1 MRLRKSILGA
11 AALTLVA
18 APSLAQD
25 SGGTLEEIVV
35 TARKLGAERLQDVPI
50 TVTAITAD
58 TLRDMQVLDFE
69 DFAYQVPGLTF
80 LDTGPGQR
88 RYVMRGIQSAGQ
100 QQVAVYYDEVPLP
113 GIQSSTSNSGSQ
125 TTDLKLFD
133 MERVEALRGPQ
144 GTTYGANSQSGTMR
158 FITAKPDLDGFSA
171 TVGGQLG
178 QTAHSNDYNWSGHGV
193 FNIPLSEALG
203 MRLVAYNVEDA
214 GWLENNRCRPVNPA
228 EDPRD
233 PGVALT
239 CLNLADFNYVD
250 TRGFRAN
257 FLWQPSED
265 FSLTA
270 QYWWQDRYLAG
281 DNRYH
286 PYDTYDER
294 GASDNGDKDNVAGF
308 THFHTGEFLVGD
320 YAQTFKPDEQN
331 IFSLTGDWDL
341 GFATLTATASR
352 YERDFEFK
360 FDSTWIITF
369 LYQNNSS
376 EDFNFFTERADLIY
390 ALTDQRQSLDQ
401 NAFEVRLTSAGD
413 SALQWVTGVFWRERN
428 TEFQSFVPVI
438 NADGFT
444 FDPGTPFTIPPTSEP
459 GAGIPGCHPCV
470 FARFADKDITE
481 NALFADA
488 SYQLNEEWEIGVGVR
503 WFKVEQFEIGDT
515 VFNFAAFAPNPPD
528 GRTDDLEIDDDE
540 ITTKLV
546 LRWQPRE
553 NLTVYGTRAEGYR
566 LGGTNNPGIINN
578 PASAEAGVPPLFE
591 ADKVTSYEL
600 GVKSQLM
607 DGAVQWNNA
616 AFFMLWENLQ
626 VDGDDPTGAFGFIG
640 NAGEAEVM
648 GFETEVIGR
657 FGNLDLTAAVTF
669 LGKRE
674 LTEDQVSESVLAPGK
689 AGDKIPQIPELT
701 ASFAAQYNFQPP
713 ITVGTPSCAWK
724 AATRAVP
731 IRICGLIRAPIAS
744 RMHSSCSTH
753 DWVSVTKSGRW
764 TCSCSWRILPMRR
777 RISRSG
783 PAVASPPTRSPA
795 ARARWGCRS
804 PRRSAAR
811 PVSPFL

>member
-1 MRLRKSILGA
+1 MRLRKLILGA

-35 TARKLGAERLQDVPI
+35 TARKFGAERLQDVPI

-80 LDTGPGQR
+80 LDSGPGQR

-113 GIQSSTSNSGSQ
+113 GVQSSTSNSGSQ

-158 FITAKPDLDGFSA
+158 FITAKPDLEGFSA

-178 QTAHSNDYNWSGHGV
+178 QTAHSNDYSWSGHGV
-193 FNIPLSEALG
+193 FNIPLSDALG

-239 CLNLADFNYVD
+239 CLNLTDFNYVD

-294 GASDNGDKDNVAGF
+294 GVSDNGDKDNAAGF

-369 LYQNNSS
+369 LYQNNSD
-376 EDFNFFTERADLIY
+376 EDFNFFTERSDLIY

-444 FDPGTPFTIPPTSEP
+444 FDPGTPYTIPPTSQP

-481 NALFADA
+481 NAVFADA

-503 WFKVEQFEIGDT
+503 WFKVDQFEIGDT

-540 ITTKLV
+540 ITTKVV
-546 LRWQPRE
+546 LRWQPRAD
-553 NLTVYGTRAEGYR
+553 LTVYGTRAEGYR

-578 PASAEAGVPPLFE
+578 PASADAGVPPLFE

-600 GVKSQLM
+600 GMKSQWM

-657 FGNLDLTAAVTF
+657 FGNLDLTAALTF

-689 AGDKIPQIPELT
+689 AGDKIPQIPEMT

-713 ITVGTPSCAWK
+713 ITGWDAFVRVEGSHKGSSNTGLRPDSGANRFKDAFQLFNARLGFRNEERALNVQLFLENIADEAPDIAIGTGGGQPTNKITSRPR
-724 AATRAVP
+724 TL
-731 IRICGLIRAPIAS
+731 GL
-744 RMHSSCSTH
+744 
-753 DWVSVTKSGRW
+753 SVTQAFG
-764 TCSCSWRILPMRR
+764 
-777 RISRSG
+777 G
-783 PAVASPPTRSPA
+783 
-795 ARARWGCRS
+795 
-804 PRRSAAR
+804 
-811 PVSPFL
+811 

>member
-1 MRLRKSILGA
+1 MRLRNSILGTV
-11 AALTLVA
+11 ALTLIA

-35 TARKLGAERLQDVPI
+35 TARKFGAERLQDVPI

-80 LDTGPGQR
+80 LDAGPGQR

-133 MERVEALRGPQ
+133 MERIEALRGPQ

-171 TVGGQLG
+171 TLGGQLG

-193 FNIPLSEALG
+193 FNIPLSNTLG

-239 CLNLADFNYVD
+239 CLNLTDFNYVD

-257 FLWQPSED
+257 FLWQASED

-294 GASDNGDKDNVAGF
+294 GVSDNGDKDNVAGF

-369 LYQNNSS
+369 LYDNNSS

-438 NADGFT
+438 NADGLT
-444 FDPGTPFTIPPTSEP
+444 YDPGTPYTIPPTSEP

-481 NALFADA
+481 NAVFADA
-488 SYQLNEEWEIGVGVR
+488 SYQLNDQWELGVGIR

-528 GRTDDLEIDDDE
+528 GRTDELEIDDDE
-540 ITTKLV
+540 ITTRFV
-546 LRWQPRE
+546 LRWQPNE
-553 NLTVYGTRAEGYR
+553 ELTLYGTRSEGYR

-591 ADKVTSYEL
+591 ADKVTSYEI

-648 GFETEVIGR
+648 GFESEVIGR
-657 FGNLDLTAAVTF
+657 FGNLDLTAALTF

-713 ITVGTPSCAWK
+713 ISGWDAFVRVEGNHKGSSNTDLRPDSGANRFKDSYQLFNARLGFRNEERALNVQLFLENIADEAPDISIGTGGGQPTNKITARPRTVG
-724 AATRAVP
+724 
-731 IRICGLIRAPIAS
+731 L
-744 RMHSSCSTH
+744 
-753 DWVSVTKSGRW
+753 SVTQAFG
-764 TCSCSWRILPMRR
+764 
-777 RISRSG
+777 G
-783 PAVASPPTRSPA
+783 
-795 ARARWGCRS
+795 
-804 PRRSAAR
+804 
-811 PVSPFL
+811 

>member
-1 MRLRKSILGA
+1 MRLRISILGA

-35 TARKLGAERLQDVPI
+35 TARKFGAERLQDVPI

-158 FITAKPDLDGFSA
+158 FITAKPDLEGFSA

-178 QTAHSNDYNWSGHGV
+178 QTAHSNDYSWSGHGV
-193 FNIPLSEALG
+193 FNIPLSDALG

-294 GASDNGDKDNVAGF
+294 GVSDNGDKDNVAGF

-444 FDPGTPFTIPPTSEP
+444 FDPGTPYTIPPTSQP

-470 FARFADKDITE
+470 FARFADKDISE

-488 SYQLNEEWEIGVGVR
+488 SYQLSEEWEIGVGIR

-540 ITTKLV
+540 ITTKVV
-546 LRWQPRE
+546 LRWQPRAD
-553 NLTVYGTRAEGYR
+553 LTVYGTRAEGYR

-578 PASAEAGVPPLFE
+578 PASADAGVPPLFE
-591 ADKVTSYEL
+591 ADKVTSYEV
-600 GVKSQLM
+600 GMKSQWM

-640 NAGEAEVM
+640 NAGEAEVT

-657 FGNLDLTAAVTF
+657 FGKLDLTASLTF

-689 AGDKIPQIPELT
+689 AGDKIPQIPEMT

-713 ITVGTPSCAWK
+713 ITGWDAFVRVEGSHKGSSNTGLRPDSGANRFKDAFQLFNARLGFRNEERALNVQLFLENIADEAPDIAIGTGGGQPTNKITSRPR
-724 AATRAVP
+724 TL
-731 IRICGLIRAPIAS
+731 GL
-744 RMHSSCSTH
+744 
-753 DWVSVTKSGRW
+753 SVTKAFGS
-764 TCSCSWRILPMRR
+764 
-777 RISRSG
+777 
-783 PAVASPPTRSPA
+783 
-795 ARARWGCRS
+795 
-804 PRRSAAR
+804 
-811 PVSPFL
+811 

>member
-1 MRLRKSILGA
+1 MRLRNSILGA
-11 AALTLVA
+11 AALTLITV
-18 APSLAQD
+18 PSLAQD

-35 TARKLGAERLQDVPI
+35 TARKFGAERLQDVPI

-133 MERVEALRGPQ
+133 MERIEALRGPQ

-171 TVGGQLG
+171 TLGGQLG

-193 FNIPLSEALG
+193 FNIPLSDSLG

-239 CLNLADFNYVD
+239 CLNLTDFNYVD

-257 FLWQPSED
+257 FLWQASED

-294 GASDNGDKDNVAGF
+294 GVSDNGDKDNVAGF

-369 LYQNNSS
+369 LYDNNSS
-376 EDFNFFTERADLIY
+376 ESFNFFTERADLIY

-401 NAFEVRLTSAGD
+401 NAFEVRLTSSGD

-438 NADGFT
+438 NADGLT
-444 FDPGTPFTIPPTSEP
+444 YDPGTPFTIPPTSEP

-470 FARFADKDITE
+470 FARFADKDISE
-481 NALFADA
+481 NAVFADA
-488 SYQLNEEWEIGVGVR
+488 SYQLNDQWELGVGIR

-540 ITTKLV
+540 ITTKFV

-640 NAGEAEVM
+640 NAGEAEVV
-648 GFETEVIGR
+648 GFETELVGR
-657 FGNLDLTAAVTF
+657 FGNLDLTGALTF
-669 LGKRE
+669 LSKRE

-713 ITVGTPSCAWK
+713 ITGWDAFVRLEGNHKGSSNTDLRPNSGANRFKDSYQLFNARLGFRNEERALNVQLFLENIADEAPDISIGTGGGQPTNKITARPRTVG
-724 AATRAVP
+724 
-731 IRICGLIRAPIAS
+731 L
-744 RMHSSCSTH
+744 
-753 DWVSVTKSGRW
+753 SVTQAFGS
-764 TCSCSWRILPMRR
+764 
-777 RISRSG
+777 
-783 PAVASPPTRSPA
+783 
-795 ARARWGCRS
+795 
-804 PRRSAAR
+804 
-811 PVSPFL
+811 

>member
-1 MRLRKSILGA
+1 MRLRKLILGA

-35 TARKLGAERLQDVPI
+35 TARKFGAERLQDVPI

-80 LDTGPGQR
+80 LDSGPGQR

-113 GIQSSTSNSGSQ
+113 GVQSASSNSGSQ

-158 FITAKPDLDGFSA
+158 FITAKPDLEGFSA

-178 QTAHSNDYNWSGHGV
+178 QTAHSNDYSWSGHGV
-193 FNIPLSEALG
+193 FNIPLSDALG

-294 GASDNGDKDNVAGF
+294 GVSDNGDKDNAAGF

-369 LYQNNSS
+369 LYQNNSD
-376 EDFNFFTERADLIY
+376 EDFNFFTERSDLIY

-444 FDPGTPFTIPPTSEP
+444 FDPGTPYTIPPTSQP

-481 NALFADA
+481 NAVFADA
-488 SYQLNEEWEIGVGVR
+488 SYQLNDQWELGVGVR
-503 WFKVEQFEIGDT
+503 WFKVDQFEIGDT

-528 GRTDDLEIDDDE
+528 GRTDDLEINDDE
-540 ITTKLV
+540 ITTKVV

-553 NLTVYGTRAEGYR
+553 DLTLYGTRAEGYR

-578 PASAEAGVPPLFE
+578 PASADAGVPPLFE

-600 GVKSQLM
+600 GMKSQWM

-657 FGNLDLTAAVTF
+657 FGNLDLTAALTF

-689 AGDKIPQIPELT
+689 AGDKIPQIPEMT

-713 ITVGTPSCAWK
+713 ITGWDAFVRVEGSHKGSSNTGLRPDSGANRFKDAFQLFNARLGFRNEERALNVQLFLENIADEAPDIAIGTGGGQPTNKITSRPR
-724 AATRAVP
+724 TL
-731 IRICGLIRAPIAS
+731 GL
-744 RMHSSCSTH
+744 
-753 DWVSVTKSGRW
+753 SVTKAFGS
-764 TCSCSWRILPMRR
+764 
-777 RISRSG
+777 
-783 PAVASPPTRSPA
+783 
-795 ARARWGCRS
+795 
-804 PRRSAAR
+804 
-811 PVSPFL
+811 

>member
-1 MRLRKSILGA
+1 MRLRISILGA

-35 TARKLGAERLQDVPI
+35 TARKFGAERLQDVPI

-158 FITAKPDLDGFSA
+158 FITAKPDLEGFSA

-178 QTAHSNDYNWSGHGV
+178 QTAHSNDYSWSGHGV
-193 FNIPLSEALG
+193 FNIPLSDALG

-294 GASDNGDKDNVAGF
+294 GVSDNGDKDNVAGF

-428 TEFQSFVPVI
+428 TEFQSFLPVI

-444 FDPGTPFTIPPTSEP
+444 FDPGTPYTIPPTSQP

-470 FARFADKDITE
+470 FARFADKDISE

-488 SYQLNEEWEIGVGVR
+488 SYQLSEEWEIGVGIR

-540 ITTKLV
+540 ITTKVV
-546 LRWQPRE
+546 LRWQPRAD
-553 NLTVYGTRAEGYR
+553 LTVYGTRAEGYR

-578 PASAEAGVPPLFE
+578 PASADAGVPPLFE
-591 ADKVTSYEL
+591 ADKVTSYEV
-600 GVKSQLM
+600 GMKSQWM

-640 NAGEAEVM
+640 NAGEAEVT

-657 FGNLDLTAAVTF
+657 FGKLDLTASLTF

-689 AGDKIPQIPELT
+689 AGDKIPQIPEMT

-713 ITVGTPSCAWK
+713 ITGWDAFVRVEGSHKGSSNTGLRPDSGANRFKDSFQLFNARLGFRNEERALNVQLFLENIADEAPDIAIGTGGGQPTNKITSRPR
-724 AATRAVP
+724 TL
-731 IRICGLIRAPIAS
+731 GL
-744 RMHSSCSTH
+744 
-753 DWVSVTKSGRW
+753 SVTKAFGS
-764 TCSCSWRILPMRR
+764 
-777 RISRSG
+777 
-783 PAVASPPTRSPA
+783 
-795 ARARWGCRS
+795 
-804 PRRSAAR
+804 
-811 PVSPFL
+811 

>member
-1 MRLRKSILGA
+1 MRLRFTFLGA
-11 AALTLVA
+11 VALAMTA
-18 APSLAQD
+18 APALAQNNL
-25 SGGTLEEIVV
+25 GAVEEIVV
-35 TARKLGAERLQDVPI
+35 TARKLGAERLQDVPV
-50 TVTAITAD
+50 TVTAITED

-69 DFAYQVPGLTF
+69 DFAYQVPGLSF
-80 LDTGPGQR
+80 IDAGPGQR
-88 RYVMRGIQSAGQ
+88 RYVIRGIQSAGQ

-113 GIQSSTSNSGSQ
+113 GIQSSSSNSGSQ

-133 MERVEALRGPQ
+133 MQRIEALRGPQ
-144 GTTYGANSQSGTMR
+144 GTTFGANSQSGTMR
-158 FITAKPDLDGFSA
+158 FITAKPDLEAFSA
-171 TVGGQLG
+171 TLGGQLG

-193 FNIPLSEALG
+193 VNLPLSDTLG

-214 GWLENNRCRPVNPA
+214 GWLENNRCRPVDPA

-233 PGVALT
+233 PGVELA
-239 CLNLADFNYVD
+239 CLNLKDFNYID
-250 TRGFRAN
+250 TRGLRAN
-257 FLWQPSED
+257 VLWQPSET
-265 FSLTA
+265 FSLNA

-294 GASDNGDKDNVAGF
+294 GVSDNGDMDRVAGF

-331 IFSLTGDWDL
+331 IFSLTGDLDL

-401 NAFEVRLTSAGD
+401 NHFEVRLTSAGE
-413 SALQWVTGVFWRERN
+413 SALQWVGGVFWRERN
-428 TEFQSFVPVI
+428 SDFQSFVPVI
-438 NADGFT
+438 NSDGLT

-481 NALFADA
+481 QAVFADA
-488 SYQLNEEWEIGVGVR
+488 SYQLNDQWELGVGIR
-503 WFKVEQFEIGDT
+503 WFKVEVFEIGDT

-528 GRTDDLEIDDDE
+528 GRTDELEIDDDE
-540 ITTKLV
+540 ITTKVV
-546 LRWQPRE
+546 LRWQPNE
-553 NLTVYGTRAEGYR
+553 ELTIYGTRAEGYR

-578 PASAEAGVPPLFE
+578 PASAQAGVPPLFE
-591 ADKVTSYEL
+591 ADKVTSYEI
-600 GVKSQLM
+600 GVKSQWLG
-607 DGAVQWNNA
+607 GAVQWNNA
-616 AFFMLWENLQ
+616 AFWMTWENLQ
-626 VDGDDPTGAFGFIG
+626 VAAQDPTGAFNFIG
-640 NAGEAEVM
+640 NAGEAEVT
-648 GFETEVIGR
+648 GVETELLGR
-657 FGNLDLTAAVTF
+657 FGNLDLTAALTY

-674 LTEDQVSESVLAPGK
+674 LTEDQVSESVRAPGL
-689 AGDKIPQIPELT
+689 AGDTIPRIPELT

-713 ITVGTPSCAWK
+713 ITGWDAFVRIEGSHKGDSWTQLRPTAGTNRYQDSFNLFNARLGFGNGERALTLQLYIENLTDEQPDLFINAANGQPTSKITSRPRTVG
-724 AATRAVP
+724 
-731 IRICGLIRAPIAS
+731 L
-744 RMHSSCSTH
+744 
-753 DWVSVTKSGRW
+753 SVTQVFG
-764 TCSCSWRILPMRR
+764 
-777 RISRSG
+777 G
-783 PAVASPPTRSPA
+783 
-795 ARARWGCRS
+795 
-804 PRRSAAR
+804 
-811 PVSPFL
+811 

>member
-1 MRLRKSILGA
+1 MRLRLSILGA

-18 APSLAQD
+18 VPSLAQD
-25 SGGTLEEIVV
+25 TGGTLEEIVV
-35 TARKLGAERLQDVPI
+35 TARKFGAERLQDVPI
-50 TVTAITAD
+50 SVTAITEE

-113 GIQSSTSNSGSQ
+113 GVQSASSNSGSQ

-133 MERVEALRGPQ
+133 MERIEALRGPQ

-158 FITAKPDLDGFSA
+158 FITAKPDLDAFSA
-171 TVGGQLG
+171 TLGGQLG
-178 QTAHSNDYNWSGHGV
+178 QTSHSNDYNWSGHGV
-193 FNIPLSEALG
+193 FNIPLSDVMG

-214 GWLENNRCRPVNPA
+214 GWLENNRCRPVNAA

-233 PGVALT
+233 PGVELA
-239 CLNLADFNYVD
+239 CLNLQDFNYVD
-250 TRGFRAN
+250 TRGLRAN
-257 FLWQPSED
+257 FLWRPSD
-265 FSLTA
+265 TFSLTA

-294 GASDNGDKDNVAGF
+294 GVSDNADNDNVAGF

-320 YAQTFKPDEQN
+320 YAQTFKPDEQQ

-369 LYQNNSS
+369 LYENNSS
-376 EDFNFFTERADLIY
+376 DAFNFFTERADLIY

-401 NAFEVRLTSAGD
+401 DAIEVRLTSAGD
-413 SALQWVTGVFWRERN
+413 SALQWVGGVFWRERN
-428 TEFQSFVPVI
+428 TDFQSFVPVI
-438 NADGFT
+438 NSDGLT
-444 FDPGTPFTIPPTSEP
+444 YDPGTPFTIPPTSNP

-470 FARFADKDITE
+470 FARFADKNIAE
-481 NALFADA
+481 NAVFADA
-488 SYQLNEEWEIGVGVR
+488 SYQLNEQWELGVGVR

-540 ITTKLV
+540 ITTKVV
-546 LRWQPRE
+546 LRWQPNER
-553 NLTVYGTRAEGYR
+553 LTLYGTRSEGFR

-591 ADKVTSYEL
+591 ADKVTSYEV
-600 GVKSQLM
+600 GMKSQWM
-607 DGAVQWNNA
+607 EGAVQWNNA
-616 AFFMLWENLQ
+616 AFFMQWENLQ

-640 NAGEAEVM
+640 NAGEAEVT
-648 GFETEVIGR
+648 GIETELIGR
-657 FGNLDLTAAVTF
+657 FGNLDLTAALTY

-689 AGDKIPQIPELT
+689 AGDDIPQIPELT
-701 ASFAAQYNFQPP
+701 ASFMAQYNFQPP
-713 ITVGTPSCAWK
+713 ITGWDAFVRLEGSHKGSSWTQLRPDAGNNRFKDSYALFNARLGFRNEERALDVQLFLENIADEAPDIAIGTGGGQPTSK
-724 AATRAVP
+724 ITSRPRTIGLAVTQAF
-731 IRICGLIRAPIAS
+731 G
-744 RMHSSCSTH
+744 
-753 DWVSVTKSGRW
+753 G
-764 TCSCSWRILPMRR
+764 
-777 RISRSG
+777 
-783 PAVASPPTRSPA
+783 
-795 ARARWGCRS
+795 
-804 PRRSAAR
+804 
-811 PVSPFL
+811 

>member
-1 MRLRKSILGA
+1 MRLRFTFMGA
-11 AALTLVA
+11 AALMLIGV
-18 APSLAQD
+18 PGYAQD
-25 SGGTLEEIVV
+25 TEGAIEEIVV
-35 TARKLGAERLQDVPI
+35 TARKFGAERLQDVPV
-50 TVTAITAD
+50 TVTAFTAE
-58 TLRDMQVLDFE
+58 TLQDMQVLDFE

-113 GIQSSTSNSGSQ
+113 GIQSASSNSGSQ

-133 MERVEALRGPQ
+133 MERIEALRGPQ
-144 GTTYGANSQSGTMR
+144 GTTFGANSQSGTMR
-158 FITAKPDLDGFSA
+158 FITAKPDLEAFSA
-171 TVGGQLG
+171 TLGGQLG
-178 QTAHSNDYNWSGHGV
+178 QTSHSNDYNWSGHGV
-193 FNIPLSEALG
+193 VNLPLSDTIG

-233 PGVALT
+233 PGVELA
-239 CLNLADFNYVD
+239 CLNLQDFNYVD

-257 FLWQPSED
+257 FLWRPSDVLEIN
-265 FSLTA
+265 A

-294 GASDNGDKDNVAGF
+294 GVSDNGDKDSVSGF

-331 IFSLTGDWDL
+331 IFSVTGDLDL

-369 LYQNNSS
+369 LYEGASS
-376 EDFNFFTERADLIY
+376 PEYNFFTERADLIY
-390 ALTDQRQSLDQ
+390 ALTDQRQSLEQ

-413 SALQWVTGVFWRERN
+413 SALQWVGGVFSRERN
-428 TEFQSFVPVI
+428 SVFQSFVPVI
-438 NADGFT
+438 NSDGLT
-444 FDPGTPFTIPPTSEP
+444 YDPGTPYTIPPTSEP

-481 NALFADA
+481 SAVFADA
-488 SYQLNEEWEIGVGVR
+488 SYQFNDQWELGVGIR
-503 WFKVEQFEIGDT
+503 WFQVEQFEIGDT

-528 GRTDDLEIDDDE
+528 GRTDELEIDDDE
-540 ITTKLV
+540 ITTRVV
-546 LRWQPRE
+546 LRWQPNE
-553 NLTVYGTRAEGYR
+553 ELTVYGTRSEGYR

-591 ADKVTSYEL
+591 ADKVTSYEI
-600 GVKSQLM
+600 GVKSQWM
-607 DGAVQWNNA
+607 GGAVQWNNS
-616 AFFMLWENLQ
+616 AFFMTWENLQ
-626 VDGDDPTGAFGFIG
+626 VAGQDPTGAFGFIG
-640 NAGEAEVM
+640 NAGEAEVN
-648 GFETEVIGR
+648 GVETELIGR
-657 FGNLDLTAAVTF
+657 FGNVDLTAALTF

-674 LTEDQVSESVLAPGK
+674 LSEDQVSDSVVAPGK
-689 AGDKIPQIPELT
+689 AGDKIPEIPEMT
-701 ASFAAQYNFQPP
+701 ASFMAQYNFTPP
-713 ITVGTPSCAWK
+713 ITGWDAFVRVEGSHKGSSWTQLRPEAGNNRFKDSFQLFNARLGFSNQERGLDLQLFLENIADEQPDIAIGTGGGQPTNKITSRPRTVGL
-724 AATRAVP
+724 AVTQAF
-731 IRICGLIRAPIAS
+731 GS
-744 RMHSSCSTH
+744 
-753 DWVSVTKSGRW
+753 
-764 TCSCSWRILPMRR
+764 
-777 RISRSG
+777 
-783 PAVASPPTRSPA
+783 
-795 ARARWGCRS
+795 
-804 PRRSAAR
+804 
-811 PVSPFL
+811 

>member
-1 MRLRKSILGA
+1 M
-11 AALTLVA
+11 TLVA

-35 TARKLGAERLQDVPI
+35 TARKFGAERLQDVPI

-80 LDTGPGQR
+80 LDSGPGQR

-113 GIQSSTSNSGSQ
+113 GVQSSTSNSGSQ

-158 FITAKPDLDGFSA
+158 FITAKPDLEAFSA
-171 TVGGQLG
+171 TLGGQLG
-178 QTAHSNDYNWSGHGV
+178 QTAHSNDYSWSGHGV
-193 FNIPLSEALG
+193 FNIPLSDALG

-239 CLNLADFNYVD
+239 CLNLTDFNYVD

-294 GASDNGDKDNVAGF
+294 GVSDNGDKDNVAGF

-320 YAQTFKPDEQN
+320 YAQTYKPDEQN

-369 LYQNNSS
+369 LYQNNSD

-401 NAFEVRLTSAGD
+401 NAIEVRLTSADD

-444 FDPGTPFTIPPTSEP
+444 FDPGTPYTIPPTSEP

-470 FARFADKDITE
+470 FARFANKDITE
-481 NALFADA
+481 NAVFADA
-488 SYQLNEEWEIGVGVR
+488 SYQLNDQWELGVGVR
-503 WFKVEQFEIGDT
+503 WFKVDQFEIGDT

-528 GRTDDLEIDDDE
+528 GRTDDLEINDDE
-540 ITTKLV
+540 ITTKVV
-546 LRWQPRE
+546 LRWQPRAD
-553 NLTVYGTRAEGYR
+553 LTLYGTRSEGYR

-578 PASAEAGVPPLFE
+578 PASAQAGVPPLFQ
-591 ADKVTSYEL
+591 ADKVTSYEVGL
-600 GVKSQLM
+600 KSQWM
-607 DGAVQWNNA
+607 GGAVQWNNA
-616 AFFMLWENLQ
+616 AFFMIWENLQ
-626 VDGDDPTGAFGFIG
+626 VAGQDPTGAFGFIG
-640 NAGEAEVM
+640 NAGEAEVN
-648 GFETEVIGR
+648 GFETELIGR
-657 FGNLDLTAAVTF
+657 FGNLDLTASLTF

-689 AGDKIPQIPELT
+689 AGDKIPQIPEMT

-713 ITVGTPSCAWK
+713 ITGWDAFVRVEGSHKGSSNTGLRPDSGANRFKDSFQLFNARLGFRNEERALNVQLFLENIADEAPDIAIGTGGGQPTNKITSRPR
-724 AATRAVP
+724 TL
-731 IRICGLIRAPIAS
+731 GL
-744 RMHSSCSTH
+744 
-753 DWVSVTKSGRW
+753 SVTKAFGS
-764 TCSCSWRILPMRR
+764 
-777 RISRSG
+777 
-783 PAVASPPTRSPA
+783 
-795 ARARWGCRS
+795 
-804 PRRSAAR
+804 
-811 PVSPFL
+811 

>member
-1 MRLRKSILGA
+1 MRLRHSLLGA
-11 AALTLVA
+11 AALTLIA
-18 APSLAQD
+18 LPSMAQD

-35 TARKLGAERLQDVPI
+35 TARKFGAERLQDVPI

-133 MERVEALRGPQ
+133 MERIEALRGPQ
-144 GTTYGANSQSGTMR
+144 GTTFGANSQSGTMR
-158 FITAKPDLDGFSA
+158 FITAKPDLEGFSA
-171 TVGGQLG
+171 TLGGQLG
-178 QTAHSNDYNWSGHGV
+178 QTSHSNDYNWSGHGV
-193 FNIPLSEALG
+193 VNLPLSDTLG
-203 MRLVAYNVEDA
+203 MRMVAYNVEDA

-233 PGVALT
+233 PGVELA
-239 CLNLADFNYVD
+239 CLNLQDFNYVD

-257 FLWQPSED
+257 FLWRPSDVLEIN
-265 FSLTA
+265 A

-294 GASDNGDKDNVAGF
+294 GVSDNGDKDSVSGF

-331 IFSLTGDWDL
+331 IFSITGDLDL

-376 EDFNFFTERADLIY
+376 ESFNFFTERADLIY
-390 ALTDQRQSLDQ
+390 ALTDQRQSLEQ

-413 SALQWVTGVFWRERN
+413 SALQWVGGVFSRERN
-428 TEFQSFVPVI
+428 SVFQSFVPVI
-438 NADGFT
+438 NSDGLT
-444 FDPGTPFTIPPTSEP
+444 YDPGTPYTIPPTSEP

-481 NALFADA
+481 SAVFADA
-488 SYQLNEEWEIGVGVR
+488 SYQLSDEWELGIGIR
-503 WFKVEQFEIGDT
+503 WFQVEQFEIGDT

-528 GRTDDLEIDDDE
+528 GRTDELEIDDDE
-540 ITTKLV
+540 ITTRAV
-546 LRWQPRE
+546 LRWQPNE
-553 NLTVYGTRAEGYR
+553 ELTVYGTRSEGYR

-591 ADKVTSYEL
+591 ADKVTSYEI
-600 GVKSQLM
+600 GVKSQWM
-607 DGAVQWNNA
+607 GGAVQWNNS
-616 AFFMLWENLQ
+616 AFFMTWENLQ
-626 VDGDDPTGAFGFIG
+626 VAGRDPTGAFGFIG
-640 NAGEAEVM
+640 NAGEAEVN
-648 GFETEVIGR
+648 GVETEFIGR
-657 FGNLDLTAAVTF
+657 LGNVDLTAALTF

-674 LTEDQVSESVLAPGK
+674 LTEDQVSDSVVAPGK
-689 AGDKIPQIPELT
+689 AGDKIPEIPEMT
-701 ASFAAQYNFQPP
+701 ASFMAQYNFQPP
-713 ITVGTPSCAWK
+713 IAGWDAFVRVEGSHKGSSWTELRPDAGANRFKDSFQLFNARLGFSNQERGLDLQLFLENIADEQPDIAIGVGGGQPTYKITSRPR
-724 AATRAVP
+724 TIGLAVTQAF
-731 IRICGLIRAPIAS
+731 GS
-744 RMHSSCSTH
+744 
-753 DWVSVTKSGRW
+753 
-764 TCSCSWRILPMRR
+764 
-777 RISRSG
+777 
-783 PAVASPPTRSPA
+783 
-795 ARARWGCRS
+795 
-804 PRRSAAR
+804 
-811 PVSPFL
+811 

>member
-1 MRLRKSILGA
+1 MRLRKLILGA

-35 TARKLGAERLQDVPI
+35 TARKFGAERLQDVPI

-158 FITAKPDLDGFSA
+158 FITAKPDLEGFSA
-171 TVGGQLG
+171 TVGGQFG
-178 QTAHSNDYNWSGHGV
+178 QTAHSNDYSWSGHGV
-193 FNIPLSEALG
+193 FNIPLSDALG

-294 GASDNGDKDNVAGF
+294 GVSDNGDKDNVAGF

-360 FDSTWIITF
+360 FDSTWIITS
-369 LYQNNSS
+369 LYQSNSD

-401 NAFEVRLTSAGD
+401 NAFEVRLTSTGD

-444 FDPGTPFTIPPTSEP
+444 FDPGTPYTIPPTSQP

-503 WFKVEQFEIGDT
+503 WFKVDQFEIGDT

-540 ITTKLV
+540 ITTKVV
-546 LRWQPRE
+546 LRWQPRAD
-553 NLTVYGTRAEGYR
+553 LTVYGTRAEGYR

-578 PASAEAGVPPLFE
+578 PASADAGVPPLFE
-591 ADKVTSYEL
+591 ADKVTSYEV
-600 GVKSQLM
+600 GMKSQWM

-640 NAGEAEVM
+640 NAGEAEVT

-657 FGNLDLTAAVTF
+657 FGRLDLTASLTF

-689 AGDKIPQIPELT
+689 AGDKIPQIPEMT

-713 ITVGTPSCAWK
+713 ITGWDAFVRVEGSHKGSSNTGLRPDSGANRFKDSFQLFNARLGFRNEERALNVQLFLENIADEAPDIAIGTGGGQPTNKITSRPR
-724 AATRAVP
+724 TL
-731 IRICGLIRAPIAS
+731 GL
-744 RMHSSCSTH
+744 
-753 DWVSVTKSGRW
+753 SVTKAFGS
-764 TCSCSWRILPMRR
+764 
-777 RISRSG
+777 
-783 PAVASPPTRSPA
+783 
-795 ARARWGCRS
+795 
-804 PRRSAAR
+804 
-811 PVSPFL
+811 

>member
-1 MRLRKSILGA
+1 MKLRKSILGA

-35 TARKLGAERLQDVPI
+35 TARKFGAERLQDVPI

-80 LDTGPGQR
+80 LDSGPGQR

-113 GIQSSTSNSGSQ
+113 GVQSASSNSGSQ

-133 MERVEALRGPQ
+133 LERVEALRGPQ

-158 FITAKPDLDGFSA
+158 FITAKPDLEGFSA

-178 QTAHSNDYNWSGHGV
+178 QTAHSNDYSWSGHGV
-193 FNIPLSEALG
+193 FNIPLSDALG

-239 CLNLADFNYVD
+239 CLNLTDFNYVD

-294 GASDNGDKDNVAGF
+294 GVSDNGDKDNAAGF

-369 LYQNNSS
+369 LYQNNSD
-376 EDFNFFTERADLIY
+376 EDFNFFTERSDLIY

-413 SALQWVTGVFWRERN
+413 SALQWVTGVFWRERT

-444 FDPGTPFTIPPTSEP
+444 FDPGTPYTIPPTSQP

-481 NALFADA
+481 NAVFADA
-488 SYQLNEEWEIGVGVR
+488 SYQLNDQWELGVGVR
-503 WFKVEQFEIGDT
+503 WFKVDQFEIGDT

-528 GRTDDLEIDDDE
+528 GRTDELEINDDE
-540 ITTKLV
+540 ITTKVV
-546 LRWQPRE
+546 LRWQPRAD
-553 NLTVYGTRAEGYR
+553 LTLYGTRSEGYR

-578 PASAEAGVPPLFE
+578 PASAQAGVPPLFQ
-591 ADKVTSYEL
+591 ADKVTSYEVGL
-600 GVKSQLM
+600 KSQWM
-607 DGAVQWNNA
+607 GGAVQWNNA
-616 AFFMLWENLQ
+616 AFFMIWENLQ
-626 VDGDDPTGAFGFIG
+626 VAGQDPTGAFGFIG
-640 NAGEAEVM
+640 NAGEAEVN
-648 GFETEVIGR
+648 GFETELIGR
-657 FGNLDLTAAVTF
+657 FGNLDLTAALTY

-674 LTEDQVSESVLAPGK
+674 LTEDQVSDSVVAPGK
-689 AGDKIPQIPELT
+689 TGDKIPQIPEMT

-713 ITVGTPSCAWK
+713 ITGWDAFVRVEGSHKGSSNTGLRPDSGANRFKDSFQLFNARLGFRNEERALNVQLFLENIADEAPDIAIGTGGGQPTNKITSRPR
-724 AATRAVP
+724 TL
-731 IRICGLIRAPIAS
+731 GL
-744 RMHSSCSTH
+744 
-753 DWVSVTKSGRW
+753 SVTQAFG
-764 TCSCSWRILPMRR
+764 
-777 RISRSG
+777 G
-783 PAVASPPTRSPA
+783 
-795 ARARWGCRS
+795 
-804 PRRSAAR
+804 
-811 PVSPFL
+811 

>member
-1 MRLRKSILGA
+1 MRLRISILGA

-35 TARKLGAERLQDVPI
+35 TARKFGAERLQDVPI

-158 FITAKPDLDGFSA
+158 FITAKPDLEGFSA

-178 QTAHSNDYNWSGHGV
+178 QTAHSNDYSWSGHGV
-193 FNIPLSEALG
+193 FNIPLSDALG

-294 GASDNGDKDNVAGF
+294 GVSDNGDKDNVAGF

-444 FDPGTPFTIPPTSEP
+444 FDPGTPYTIPPTSQP

-470 FARFADKDITE
+470 FARFADKDISE

-488 SYQLNEEWEIGVGVR
+488 SYQLSEEWEIGVGIR

-540 ITTKLV
+540 ITTKVV
-546 LRWQPRE
+546 LRWQPRAD
-553 NLTVYGTRAEGYR
+553 LTVYGTRAEGYR

-578 PASAEAGVPPLFE
+578 PASADAGVPPLFE
-591 ADKVTSYEL
+591 ADKVTSYEV
-600 GVKSQLM
+600 GMKSQWM

-640 NAGEAEVM
+640 NAGEAEVT

-657 FGNLDLTAAVTF
+657 FGKLDLTASLTF

-689 AGDKIPQIPELT
+689 AGDKIPQIPEMT

-713 ITVGTPSCAWK
+713 ITGWDAFVRVEGSHKGSSNTGLRPDSGANRFKDSFQLFNARLGFRNEERALNVQLFLENIADEAPDIAIGTGGGQPTNKITSRPR
-724 AATRAVP
+724 TL
-731 IRICGLIRAPIAS
+731 GL
-744 RMHSSCSTH
+744 
-753 DWVSVTKSGRW
+753 SVTKAFGS
-764 TCSCSWRILPMRR
+764 
-777 RISRSG
+777 
-783 PAVASPPTRSPA
+783 
-795 ARARWGCRS
+795 
-804 PRRSAAR
+804 
-811 PVSPFL
+811 

>member
-1 MRLRKSILGA
+1 MKLRKSILGV

-35 TARKLGAERLQDVPI
+35 TARKFGAERLQDVPI

-80 LDTGPGQR
+80 LDSGPGQR

-113 GIQSSTSNSGSQ
+113 GVQSSTSNSGSQ

-158 FITAKPDLDGFSA
+158 FITAKPDLEGFSA

-178 QTAHSNDYNWSGHGV
+178 QTAHSNDYSWSGHGV
-193 FNIPLSEALG
+193 FNIPLSDALG

-239 CLNLADFNYVD
+239 CLNLTDFNYVD

-294 GASDNGDKDNVAGF
+294 GVSDNGDKDNVAGF

-320 YAQTFKPDEQN
+320 YAQTYKPDEQN

-369 LYQNNSS
+369 LYQNNSD

-413 SALQWVTGVFWRERN
+413 SALQWVTGVFWRERT

-444 FDPGTPFTIPPTSEP
+444 FDPGTPYTIPPTSEP

-503 WFKVEQFEIGDT
+503 WFKVDQFEIGDT

-540 ITTKLV
+540 ITTKVV
-546 LRWQPRE
+546 LRWQPRAD
-553 NLTVYGTRAEGYR
+553 LTLYGTRSEGYR

-578 PASAEAGVPPLFE
+578 PRSAEAGVPPLFE
-591 ADKVTSYEL
+591 ADKVTSYEV
-600 GVKSQLM
+600 GMKSQWM

-657 FGNLDLTAAVTF
+657 FGNLDLTAALTF

-689 AGDKIPQIPELT
+689 AGDKIPQIPEMT

-713 ITVGTPSCAWK
+713 IAGWDAFVRVEGSHKGSSNTGLRPDSGANRFKDSFQLFNARLGFRNEERALNVQLFLENIADEAPDIAIGTGGGQPTNKITSRPR
-724 AATRAVP
+724 TL
-731 IRICGLIRAPIAS
+731 GL
-744 RMHSSCSTH
+744 
-753 DWVSVTKSGRW
+753 SVTKAFGS
-764 TCSCSWRILPMRR
+764 
-777 RISRSG
+777 
-783 PAVASPPTRSPA
+783 
-795 ARARWGCRS
+795 
-804 PRRSAAR
+804 
-811 PVSPFL
+811 